1 MAEGERIER
10 QCAKCELTDSHG
22 HHTNYVAFTHPIS
35 KQPVDLSITKHVQ
48 CCASDGCELCQT
60 AMKHARVALN
70 DDDALEPGERF
81 NEFLQNPPRE
91 YLAELFEV
99 HGITS
104 PEFDY
109 TKEESRPT

>member
-1 MAEGERIER
+1 
-10 QCAKCELTDSHG
+10 
-22 HHTNYVAFTHPIS
+22 
-35 KQPVDLSITKHVQ
+35 
-48 CCASDGCELCQT
+48 
-60 AMKHARVALN
+60 MKHARVALN